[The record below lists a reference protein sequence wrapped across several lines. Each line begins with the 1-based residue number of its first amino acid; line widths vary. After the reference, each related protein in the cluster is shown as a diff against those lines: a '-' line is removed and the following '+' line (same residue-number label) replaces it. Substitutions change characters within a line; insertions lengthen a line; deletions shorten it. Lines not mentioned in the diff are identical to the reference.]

1 MINIGS
7 CTDFMKLPIYLD
19 AMSTTPVDPGVL
31 EAMLPYFLTHF
42 GNASGRFH
50 AFGRYAS
57 DADELA
63 REQVAHIIGAQKEEI
78 VFTSGATES
87 INLALRGVANTY
99 SKKGK
104 HIITCATEHKAVLDT
119 CRHLEQEGFTVTYLP
134 VSTEGHLDLEE
145 LKSSITSET
154 ILLSFMYAN
163 NETGVIFPVAEI
175 GAIAKEKNIL
185 FFCDATQA
193 VGKIPVNV
201 LNDGIDLLALSA
213 HKMYGPKGV
222 GALYIRRKNPRV
234 SIKPIITGGG
244 QERGIRSGTLNVPG
258 IVGLGKAAELC
269 RQRME
274 QERGSISLL
283 RNDLEN
289 ELVQLGCTV
298 NGDRFHRLP
307 QITNCT
313 FKPLNSTALVASF
326 APHLAVSSGSACS
339 EESHEPSHVLTA
351 MGLTANEAKRSVRF
365 ALTRF
370 TTPDEIE
377 DAKQIIRKIV
387 NDLS

>member
-7 CTDFMKLPIYLD
+7 STDFMKLPIYLD

-42 GNASGRFH
+42 GNASGRYH
-50 AFGRYAS
+50 AFGRRAS
-57 DADELA
+57 DAVELS
-63 REQVAHIIGAQKEEI
+63 REQVADIIGAQKEEI

-87 INLALRGVANTY
+87 INLALRGVATTY

-104 HIITCATEHKAVLDT
+104 HIITCTTEHKAVLDT
-119 CRHLEQEGFTVTYLP
+119 CRHLEQDGFTVTYLP
-134 VSTEGHLDLEE
+134 VSREGHIDLEE

-163 NETGVIFPVAEI
+163 NETGVIFPINEI

-193 VGKIPVNV
+193 VGKIPIHVIN
-201 LNDGIDLLALSA
+201 NGIDLLALSA

-234 SIKPIITGGG
+234 SITALLTGGG

-269 RQRME
+269 LQKMNRE
-274 QERGSISLL
+274 QESISLL
-283 RNDLEN
+283 RNVLEN
-289 ELVQLGCTV
+289 ELLQLGCSV
-298 NGDRFHRLP
+298 NGDRSRRLP

-313 FKPLNSTALVASF
+313 FGPLNSTALVASF
-326 APHLAVSSGSACS
+326 APYLAVSSGSSCS
-339 EESHEPSHVLTA
+339 ADAQEPSHVLTA
-351 MGLTANEAKRSVRF
+351 MGLTADEAKRSIRF

-370 TTPDEIE
+370 TTPDEIRE
-377 DAKQIIRKIV
+377 AKQIIRKLF
-387 NDLS
+387 NELS

>member
-7 CTDFMKLPIYLD
+7 CTDFMKFPIYLD

-31 EAMLPYFLTHF
+31 EAMIPYFLTHF

-50 AFGRYAS
+50 AFGKYAS
-57 DADELA
+57 DAVELA
-63 REQVAHIIGAQKEEI
+63 REQVAHIIGAQREEI

-87 INLALRGVANTY
+87 INLALRGVATIY
-99 SKKGK
+99 SKKGN

-119 CRHLEQEGFTVTYLP
+119 CHYLEQNGFIVTYLP
-134 VSTEGHLDLEE
+134 VSKDGQIDLDE
-145 LKSSITSET
+145 LKRSINPDT
-154 ILLSFMYAN
+154 ILLSLMYAN
-163 NETGVIFPVAEI
+163 NETGVIFPVAEM